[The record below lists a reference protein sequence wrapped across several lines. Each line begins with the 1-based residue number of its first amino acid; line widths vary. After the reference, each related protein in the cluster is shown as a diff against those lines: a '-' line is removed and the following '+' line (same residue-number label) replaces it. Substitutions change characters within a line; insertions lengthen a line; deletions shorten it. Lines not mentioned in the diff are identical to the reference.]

1 MSQTVSPHTALIYLK
16 VTTSAADADMTD
28 RELMTMGDIVRMLPV
43 FRGFDMDTLATT
55 AEECAPLL
63 DKEDGLDEVLDIV
76 SDSLPERLHETAYAI
91 CCDIVAADGT
101 ADQEELRILELIRH
115 RLDVDRLAAA
125 GIERGARARHSVL

>member
-1 MSQTVSPHTALIYLK
+1 MSQNVSPQTALIYLM

-43 FRGFDMDTLATT
+43 FRGFDMDMLATT

-76 SDSLPERLHETAYAI
+76 SDSLPRRLHETAYAI
-91 CCDIVAADGT
+91 CCDIVAADGN

>member
-1 MSQTVSPHTALIYLK
+1 M

-43 FRGFDMDTLATT
+43 FHDFDVDQLATT

-63 DKEDGLDEVLDIV
+63 NKEEGLDEVLDVV
-76 SDSLPERLHETAYAI
+76 SESLPERLHGTAYAI
-91 CCDIVAADGT
+91 CCDIVAADGN
-101 ADQEELRILELIRH
+101 ADQEELRILEIIRH

-125 GIERGARARHSVL
+125 GIERGARARHSSL